1 MDIGIID
8 QDDELNAAGGG
19 LRNERISKTIAEEE
33 GSCGKRGPSFKRNRT
48 IVDEN
53 NDEENASE
61 EQLDPLDD

>member
-33 GSCGKRGPSFKRNRT
+33 GSGGKRGPSFKRNRT